1 MSPSSPPTFLPVPE
15 PQTLVFIQKTAG
27 RGGAKNRLLDT
38 LTTLKKGTDARL
50 HVVTSEE
57 GEFTEK
63 CAALG
68 VPVTVHPLPEWRK
81 FLERLRFPGAMRA
94 LARKLP
100 FAHADWVV
108 SNEMW
113 WAPHASA
120 LARHL
125 GGRSAAILRDGIA
138 NAEKGRKY
146 KLQANDLILPSSL
159 KIARGLEEDL
169 ELGRRTHVFLDAV
182 LLPPSKPES
191 AAQLQGKLA
200 AASPAVKRWL
210 LVIGR
215 VQERKRQADAV
226 RVLKGLLERGHS
238 DFGLIVAGDCDAD
251 YLPVMQAAMRE
262 CQVEDRVVMLG
273 NFSDIQTL
281 FATADISLLTSLR
294 EALPGSVM
302 ESCLAGR
309 PCFMYPCE
317 GAEDIFGPHQP
328 LFVSE
333 RFESE
338 LLVEKI
344 DSLLRRPEMLRTE
357 TLSLKERA
365 WALFS
370 LEAHLRA
377 CVQRLELDLPSQ
389 SQKSPAS

>member
-1 MSPSSPPTFLPVPE
+1 MPA

-38 LTTLKKGTDARL
+38 LTTLKTGTTARL
-50 HVVTSEE
+50 HVVSSEE
-57 GEFTEK
+57 GEFTER
-63 CAALG
+63 CAALD

-81 FLERLRFPGAMRA
+81 FMERLRFPGAMRA

-100 FAHADWVV
+100 FDRADWVV

-125 GGRSAAILRDGIA
+125 HGKSAAILRDGIA
-138 NAEKGRKY
+138 DAEKGRKY
-146 KLQANDLILPSSL
+146 RLQDNDLILPSSL
-159 KIARGLEEDL
+159 KIARGLDVDP
-169 ELGRRTHVFLDAV
+169 ELKRRTHVFLDAV
-182 LLPPSKPES
+182 LLPPSKPEL

-200 AASPAVKRWL
+200 KASASVKRWL

-226 RVLKGLLERGHS
+226 RVLRGLLDRGHS

-251 YLPVMQAAMRE
+251 YLPVMQDAMRE
-262 CQVEDRVVMLG
+262 NVVEDRVVMLG
-273 NFSDIQTL
+273 NFSDIQAL
-281 FATADISLLTSLR
+281 FATADICLLTSLR

-333 RFESE
+333 SFEPAP
-338 LLVEKI
+338 LVEKM
-344 DSLLRRPEMLRTE
+344 DALLRQPGKLAQQ
-357 TLSLKERA
+357 TLALKERA
-365 WALFS
+365 WGLFS
-370 LEAHLRA
+370 LEAHLRG
-377 CVQRLELDLPSQ
+377 CVERLELDLPEQ
-389 SQKSPAS
+389 RKNSPSA